1 MATKTKDIPVTI
13 AVSTGPFVTT
23 DLNEYLM
30 RTSEVNY
37 KDRFIPNEETDKM
50 TTSAVKMQKLV
61 AIEPKIV
68 KDKRGLEQ
76 NIGRS
81 YFFEDVKLNLYPE
94 PKEPVPEYKGPEP
107 YVKEKKEEKKKID
120 EELHELENEERK
132 AGGDALK
139 TTYMV
144 DYTEKDFYKGR
155 PLKKGQKGK
164 NVQGGNLKGKSG
176 NRMSQSGI
184 GGQSGTRMSQSGLG
198 GQSGVGKKGG
208 CDDED
213 SEDEVREIDE
223 NDPNYDYYMK
233 MKKIFS
239 NSKTGKTIYKTDYCE
254 LNKRKKRN
262 PHAQDV

>member
-1 MATKTKDIPVTI
+1 MATKTKDIPVTV

-37 KDRFIPNEETDKM
+37 KDRFNPSEETDKM

-61 AIEPKIV
+61 AIEPKYV
-68 KDKRGLEQ
+68 KNKQGIDTD
-76 NIGRS
+76 IGRS

-107 YVKEKKEEKKKID
+107 YVKQKKEEKKKID
-120 EELHELENEERK
+120 EELLELENEEK
-132 AGGDALK
+132 KNAGGDALK
-139 TTYMV
+139 TTYMI

-176 NRMSQSGI
+176 QSGF
-184 GGQSGTRMSQSGLG
+184 GQSGVGQSGVG
-198 GQSGVGKKGG
+198 GQSGVSGKKGG
-208 CDDED
+208 YGDDED

-223 NDPNYDYYMK
+223 NDPNYEYYMK
-233 MKKIFS
+233 MKKLFS